1 MQVPFIGTL
10 FLVIETIR
18 PGWFTVNHDVRPN
31 AREPRGG
38 RMAQTPPKADGA
50 LVKAL
55 ALLDAVAAAPGPLR
69 FVDLLHAQ
77 GLPKATLHRLLRTLV
92 AQRMLAHD
100 PDTQR
105 YSPGLR
111 LVRLGHAAWR
121 KASLAEVARPI
132 LDALSAQ
139 TGETIHLAQL
149 DAGQVLYIDKRDA
162 RRPLEMFSD
171 AGKVGPAYC
180 TGVGK
185 AMLAFADPARLEEL
199 LSQQSHHRYTAHT
212 LDAAALRAELAAIRA
227 RGVAFDRQEHEPGI
241 ICVAAPV
248 LAARGVALGAISV
261 TSSTARRDLD
271 DLATLA
277 PRLRAAAA
285 AIAAAA
291 EARQS
296 PAAAPAPG
304 KENAPCPV

>member
-1 MQVPFIGTL
+1 
-10 FLVIETIR
+10 
-18 PGWFTVNHDVRPN
+18 
-31 AREPRGG
+31 
-38 RMAQTPPKADGA
+38 
-50 LVKAL
+50 
-55 ALLDAVAAAPGPLR
+55 
-69 FVDLLHAQ
+69 
-77 GLPKATLHRLLRTLV
+77 V

-111 LVRLGHAAWR
+111 LVRMGHAAWR

>member
-1 MQVPFIGTL
+1 MTNP
-10 FLVIETIR
+10 
-18 PGWFTVNHDVRPN
+18 P
-31 AREPRGG
+31 
-38 RMAQTPPKADGA
+38 QTGDGA

-55 ALLDAVAAAPGPLR
+55 ALLDAVAAAPGPVR
-69 FVDLLHAQ
+69 FVDLQHAQ
-77 GLPKATLHRLLRTLV
+77 GLPKATLHRLLRALT
-92 AQRMLAHD
+92 AQRMLAYD
-100 PDTQR
+100 PQTQR
-105 YSPGLR
+105 YAPGLR

-121 KASLAEVARPI
+121 RASLAEVARPI
-132 LDALSAQ
+132 LDALSAE

-162 RRPLEMFSD
+162 RRPLAMFSD

-185 AMLAFADPARLEEL
+185 AMLAFADPTELEAL
-199 LSQQSHHRYTAHT
+199 LSQQSHHRHTAHT
-212 LDAAALRAELAAIRA
+212 LDAPGLRADLAAIRA

-241 ICVAAPV
+241 ICVAAPI

-261 TSSTARRDLD
+261 TSSTARRGLD
-271 DLATLA
+271 DLAALA

-285 AIAAAA
+285 AIAEAA

-296 PAAAPAPG
+296 PAAAPAPATG
-304 KENAPCPV
+304 DASCPV

>member
-1 MQVPFIGTL
+1 
-10 FLVIETIR
+10 
-18 PGWFTVNHDVRPN
+18 
-31 AREPRGG
+31 
-38 RMAQTPPKADGA
+38 MANPLQTGDGA

-55 ALLDAVAAAPGPLR
+55 ALLDAVAAAPGPVR
-69 FVDLLHAQ
+69 FVDLQHAQ
-77 GLPKATLHRLLRTLV
+77 GLPKATLHRLLRALT
-92 AQRMLAHD
+92 AQRMLAYD
-100 PDTQR
+100 PQTQR
-105 YSPGLR
+105 YAPGLR

-121 KASLAEVARPI
+121 RASLAEVARPI
-132 LDALSAQ
+132 LDALSAE

-162 RRPLEMFSD
+162 RRPLAMFSD

-185 AMLAFADPARLEEL
+185 AMLAFADPAESEGL
-199 LSQQSHHRYTAHT
+199 LSRQSHHRHTPHT
-212 LDAAALRAELAAIRA
+212 LDAPALRADLAAIRA

-241 ICVAAPV
+241 ICVAAPI

-261 TSSTARRDLD
+261 TSSTARRSLD
-271 DLATLA
+271 DLAALA

-285 AIAAAA
+285 AIAEAA

-296 PAAAPAPG
+296 PAAAPAPATG
-304 KENAPCPV
+304 DASCPV